1 MPANTANYN
10 FNRPTVRGDRDRW
23 GDFLNNNWGNI
34 DGLLLGAQTS
44 FYGAVTPAFP
54 TDASAK
60 KGTFWFNTT
69 NFATTG
75 VVPLTVWDGALFVT
89 IGELNPTEHTFV
101 IPGASFIIGQIT
113 PFAGVDLTTAIPL
126 WQFCNGEAI
135 SRTTYAALFEEITQ
149 SFTGI
154 TNGTTT
160 ITVADTSNLQTGWFI
175 SGTNIPA
182 AVTIVSIITNTS
194 ITISLA
200 ATGSATSTLI
210 GAPYGIGD
218 GENTFNV
225 PNFNGRFPLGQ
236 GSNGTTNY
244 SMGATGGFENFTLG
258 VGNLP
263 NHTHDPAINSPN
275 SIGAGF
281 VYAKSGVTSPLT
293 TGVAPAVPAASVAT
307 TSPSINTGGVTGFT
321 TTSPIDL
328 RNPYTT
334 VNYIIFAGV

>member
-1 MPANTANYN
+1 MPATTANYN
-10 FNRPTVRGDRDRW
+10 FNQPTVRGDRDQW
-23 GDFLNNNWGNI
+23 GGFLNNNWGNI

-44 FYGAVTPAFP
+44 FYGSVTPPFP
-54 TDASAK
+54 TNPDTK

-75 VVPLTVWDGALFVT
+75 VVPLTVWDGAIFVT

-113 PFAGVDLTTAIPL
+113 PYAGIDLTTPIPL

-135 SRTTYAALFEEITQ
+135 SRTTFAALFGEITQ
-149 SFTGI
+149 TFTGI
-154 TNGTTT
+154 TDGTTSL
-160 ITVADTSNLQTGWFI
+160 ISVANTTNLQTGWFV
-175 SGTNIPA
+175 SGTGIPSGA
-182 AVTIVSIITNTS
+182 TIISIITNTS
-194 ITISLA
+194 ITISVPT
-200 ATGSATSTLI
+200 TGAGTNNLV
-210 GAPYGIGD
+210 GAPYGVGD
-218 GENTFNV
+218 GSATFNV
-225 PNFNGRFPLGQ
+225 PNLNGRLPKGQ
-236 GSNGTTNY
+236 GNNGTTNY
-244 SMGATGGFENFTLG
+244 NMGATGGFEDFTLG

-281 VYAKSGVTSPLT
+281 VYAKSGVTFPLT
-293 TGVAPAVPAASVAT
+293 TGVASAVPAASVAT
-307 TSPSINTGGVTGFT
+307 TSLNTGGVTGFT